1 MPHWLPHF
9 GLFLAKNTVF
19 NKAVTASFAVFLD
32 VDGESTFQL
41 AKIEKLLGKKLDFA
55 KIQLFC

>member
-9 GLFLAKNTVF
+9 GLFLAKNTAF
-19 NKAVTASFAVFLD
+19 NTADATLVAAFLD
-32 VDGESTFQL
+32 VGGESTFQL
-41 AKIEKLLGKKLDFA
+41 AKIEKQLGKKLDFA